1 MVLICCR
8 KTTHNLVDILA
19 VSVYNQHMNTQKL
32 NDTLQWTGAVAIIAM
47 HILNAVG
54 PEAYP
59 YNIIA
64 AFVGTVA
71 FLAWT
76 VRVRNLPQFT
86 VNVIALAIG
95 FVGLYKA
102 FG

>member
-1 MVLICCR
+1 MT
-8 KTTHNLVDILA
+8 KTNDIL
-19 VSVYNQHMNTQKL
+19 
-32 NDTLQWTGAVAIIAM
+32 QWLGAVAIILM
-47 HILNAVG
+47 HVLNAMG

-64 AFVGTVA
+64 AFVGTVL

-76 VRVRNLPQFT
+76 IRVRNAPQFT
-86 VNVIALAIG
+86 VNVIALVIG
-95 FVGLYKA
+95 FAGIWKA

>member
-1 MVLICCR
+1 M
-8 KTTHNLVDILA
+8 
-19 VSVYNQHMNTQKL
+19 TQTQI
-32 NDTLQWTGAVAIIAM
+32 DSTLQWAGAAAIIAM
-47 HILNAVG
+47 HVLNAMG

-76 VRVRNLPQFT
+76 IRVRNLPQFT
-86 VNVIALAIG
+86 VNVVALLIG

-102 FG
+102 FV

>member
-1 MVLICCR
+1 MT
-8 KTTHNLVDILA
+8 KTNDIL
-19 VSVYNQHMNTQKL
+19 
-32 NDTLQWTGAVAIIAM
+32 QWLGAVAIIAM
-47 HILNAVG
+47 HVLNAMG

-64 AFVGTVA
+64 AFVGTVL

-76 VRVRNLPQFT
+76 IRVRNAPQFT
-86 VNVIALAIG
+86 VNVIALVIG
-95 FVGLYKA
+95 FAGIWKA

>member
-1 MVLICCR
+1 
-8 KTTHNLVDILA
+8 LVDILD
-19 VSVYNQHMNTQKL
+19 VSVYNKHMNKT
-32 NDTLQWTGAVAIIAM
+32 NDILQWTGAVAIIAM
-47 HILNAVG
+47 HILNAMG

-95 FVGLYKA
+95 FVGLWKA

>member
-1 MVLICCR
+1 M
-8 KTTHNLVDILA
+8 A
-19 VSVYNQHMNTQKL
+19 VSVYNKHMNRT
-32 NDTLQWTGAVAIIAM
+32 NDILQWTGAVAIIAM
-47 HILNAVG
+47 HILNAMG

-59 YNIIA
+59 YNIVA

-95 FVGLYKA
+95 FVGLWKA

>member
-1 MVLICCR
+1 MKSKI
-8 KTTHNLVDILA
+8 NE
-19 VSVYNQHMNTQKL
+19 
-32 NDTLQWTGAVAIIAM
+32 TLQWTGAVAIIAM
-47 HILNAVG
+47 HVLNALG

-95 FVGLYKA
+95 LVGLYRA
-102 FG
+102 FS

>member
-1 MVLICCR
+1 MM
-8 KTTHNLVDILA
+8 KT
-19 VSVYNQHMNTQKL
+19 

-47 HILNAVG
+47 HILNAMG

-95 FVGLYKA
+95 FVGLWKA

>member
-1 MVLICCR
+1 M
-8 KTTHNLVDILA
+8 
-19 VSVYNQHMNTQKL
+19 TQTQI
-32 NDTLQWTGAVAIIAM
+32 DSTLQWTGAAAIIAM
-47 HILNAVG
+47 HVLNAAG

-64 AFVGTVA
+64 AFVGTLA

-76 VRVRNLPQFT
+76 IRVRKLPQFT
-86 VNVIALAIG
+86 VNVVALLIG

>member
-1 MVLICCR
+1 MM
-8 KTTHNLVDILA
+8 KT
-19 VSVYNQHMNTQKL
+19 
-32 NDTLQWTGAVAIIAM
+32 NDSLQWTGAAAIIAM
-47 HILNAVG
+47 HVLNAMG

-76 VRVRNLPQFT
+76 IRVRNLPQFT

>member
-1 MVLICCR
+1 MITQRLI
-8 KTTHNLVDILA
+8 DE
-19 VSVYNQHMNTQKL
+19 
-32 NDTLQWTGAVAIIAM
+32 TLQWTGAVAIIAM
-47 HILNAVG
+47 HVLNAMG

-95 FVGLYKA
+95 LVGLYKA

>member
-1 MVLICCR
+1 M
-8 KTTHNLVDILA
+8 A
-19 VSVYNQHMNTQKL
+19 VSVYNVHMNTQKL
-32 NDTLQWTGAVAIIAM
+32 NDILQWTGAVAIIAM

>member
-1 MVLICCR
+1 MN
-8 KTTHNLVDILA
+8 KTNDIL
-19 VSVYNQHMNTQKL
+19 
-32 NDTLQWTGAVAIIAM
+32 QWSGAAAIIAM
-47 HILNAVG
+47 HVLNAMG

-59 YNIIA
+59 WNIIA
-64 AFVGTVA
+64 AAIGTVL

-76 VRVRNLPQFT
+76 VRVKNLPQFT
-86 VNVIALAIG
+86 VNVVALAIG

>member
-1 MVLICCR
+1 M
-8 KTTHNLVDILA
+8 
-19 VSVYNQHMNTQKL
+19 TQTQID
-32 NDTLQWTGAVAIIAM
+32 NTLQWTGAAAIIAM
-47 HILNAVG
+47 HVLNAMG

-59 YNIIA
+59 WNIVA

-76 VRVRNLPQFT
+76 IRVRNLPQFT
-86 VNVIALAIG
+86 VNIVALSIG
-95 FVGLYKA
+95 FVGLYRA

>member
-1 MVLICCR
+1 V
-8 KTTHNLVDILA
+8 VDILDNLQ
-19 VSVYNQHMNTQKL
+19 YNKHMMKT
-32 NDTLQWTGAVAIIAM
+32 DDILQWTGAAAIIAM
-47 HILNAVG
+47 HVLNAMG

-59 YNIIA
+59 WNIVA
-64 AFVGTVA
+64 AFIGTVA

-86 VNVIALAIG
+86 VNLVALAIG

>member
-1 MVLICCR
+1 MVDSLDKACYNTHMM
-8 KTTHNLVDILA
+8 KTNDI
-19 VSVYNQHMNTQKL
+19 
-32 NDTLQWTGAVAIIAM
+32 LQWTGAAAIIAM
-47 HILNAVG
+47 HVLNAMG

-59 YNIIA
+59 WNIIA
-64 AFVGTVA
+64 AAIGTVL

-76 VRVRNLPQFT
+76 IRVRNLPQFT
-86 VNVIALAIG
+86 VNVVALAIG